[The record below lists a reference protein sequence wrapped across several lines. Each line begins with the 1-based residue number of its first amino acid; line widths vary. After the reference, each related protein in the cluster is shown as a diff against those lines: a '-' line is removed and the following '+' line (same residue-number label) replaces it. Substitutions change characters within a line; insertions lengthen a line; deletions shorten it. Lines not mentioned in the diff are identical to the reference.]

1 MKPEW
6 LVIRQDDNGN
16 EVVVDEVTSEDEAR
30 TIAANY
36 EARGHKQL
44 YLVMTRSQLEAA
56 RRARR

>member
-1 MKPEW
+1 MKPQW
-6 LVIRQDDNGN
+6 IVIRQDDNGT
-16 EVVVDEVTSEDEAR
+16 EVVMAEVATEEEAH
-30 TIAANY
+30 ALAKSY